1 MNRCFYCYK
10 ELGEGHKDFHP
21 NCARKFFGTA
31 DAPLLEYRRE
41 DLDALAAQVI
51 QAQTSLTGVQPKLSL
66 NLHKHEG
73 SNRRTSEWRA
83 ELARAFLSEE
93 EEDEVNRL
101 TIVGLWGD
109 FIFKPQTDTYPELP
123 ENEDLTMHMAE
134 VARIKVVPHS
144 LIRLADNTLG
154 YITHRIDR
162 TKKGEKIDMEDLCQL
177 TLHPTEYKYKSS
189 CEQIAKTIVAY
200 SSMPK
205 LDLVNFMQVLLFSF
219 ITGNNDMHLKNF
231 SLYRP
236 KKLYQLTP
244 AYDLLNVAIV
254 NPKDKDELALTLN
267 GKKSRLK
274 LSDFLKASATMGIE
288 ENVTMQLIASM
299 KNALPAWV
307 ELINNSFLSK
317 DMKEAYLELIDK
329 RIKALSND

>member
-1 MNRCFYCYK
+1 M
-10 ELGEGHKDFHP
+10 GEGHKDFHP

-66 NLHKHEG
+66 NLYKHEG
-73 SNRRTSEWRA
+73 S
-83 ELARAFLSEE
+83 
-93 EEDEVNRL
+93 NRL

-144 LIRLADNTLG
+144 LIRLADSTLG

-244 AYDLLNVAIV
+244 AYDLLNIAIV
-254 NPKDKDELALTLN
+254 NPKDKEELALTLN

-299 KNALPAWV
+299 KNALPAWA

>member
-1 MNRCFYCYK
+1 MCKCLYCYK
-10 ELGEGHKDFHP
+10 ELDEGQKDFHP
-21 NCARKFFGTA
+21 RCVRKFFGTA

-66 NLHKHEG
+66 SLHKHEG
-73 SNRRTSEWRA
+73 C
-83 ELARAFLSEE
+83 
-93 EEDEVNRL
+93 NRL

-109 FIFKPQTDTYPELP
+109 FIFKPQTDAYPELP

-134 VARIKVVPHS
+134 AARIKVVPHS
-144 LIRLADNTLG
+144 LIRLADGSLG
-154 YITHRIDR
+154 YITRRIDR
-162 TKKGEKIDMEDLCQL
+162 TKKGEKIDMEDMCQL

-189 CEQIAKTIVAY
+189 CEQIAKTIATY
-200 SSMPK
+200 SSTPK
-205 LDLVNFMQVLLFSF
+205 LDLVNFMQVFLFSF

-244 AYDLLNVAIV
+244 AYDLLNIAIA
-254 NPKDKDELALTLN
+254 NPKDKEELALTLN

-274 LSDFLKASATMGIE
+274 LTDFLMASVSMGIE
-288 ENVTMQLIASM
+288 ERITLQLIDNM
-299 KNALPAWV
+299 RKALPTW
-307 ELINNSFLSK
+307 EDLIADSFLSEE
-317 DMKEAYLELIDK
+317 MKVAYLELIQK
-329 RIKALSND
+329 RLKVLTTK

>member
-73 SNRRTSEWRA
+73 SNR
-83 ELARAFLSEE
+83 
-93 EEDEVNRL
+93 L
-101 TIVGLWGD
+101 TIVGLCGD

-219 ITGNNDMHLKNF
+219 ITGNNDIHLKNF

-254 NPKDKDELALTLN
+254 NPKDKEELALTLN
-267 GKKSRLK
+267 GKKSHLK

>member
-1 MNRCFYCYK
+1 MCKCLYCYK
-10 ELGEGHKDFHP
+10 ELDEGQKDFHP
-21 NCARKFFGTA
+21 GCARKFFGTA

-66 NLHKHEG
+66 SLHKHEG
-73 SNRRTSEWRA
+73 C
-83 ELARAFLSEE
+83 
-93 EEDEVNRL
+93 NRL

-109 FIFKPQTDTYPELP
+109 FIFKPQTDAYPELP

-134 VARIKVVPHS
+134 AARIKVVPHS
-144 LIRLADNTLG
+144 LIRLADGSLG
-154 YITHRIDR
+154 YITRRIDR
-162 TKKGEKIDMEDLCQL
+162 TKKGEKIDMEDMCQL

-189 CEQIAKTIVAY
+189 CEQIAKTIATY
-200 SSMPK
+200 SSTPK

-244 AYDLLNVAIV
+244 AYDLLNIAIA
-254 NPKDKDELALTLN
+254 NPKDKEELALTLN
-267 GKKSRLK
+267 DKKSRLK
-274 LSDFLKASATMGIE
+274 LADFLMASVSMGIE
-288 ENVTMQLIASM
+288 ERITLQLIDNM
-299 KNALPAWV
+299 RKVLPTW
-307 ELINNSFLSK
+307 EDLIADSFLSEE
-317 DMKEAYLELIDK
+317 MKVAYLELIQK
-329 RIKALSND
+329 RLKVLTTK